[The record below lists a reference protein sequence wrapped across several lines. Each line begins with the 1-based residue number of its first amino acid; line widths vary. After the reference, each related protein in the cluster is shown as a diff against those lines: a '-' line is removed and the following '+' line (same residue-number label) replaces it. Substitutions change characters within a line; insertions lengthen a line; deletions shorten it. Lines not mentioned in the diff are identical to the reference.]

1 MADQISHQFLGGVV
15 EGFYGIPWTKEERIC
30 LFQRMYH
37 WHLQYYMYAPKDDT
51 KHRADW
57 REPYTQLELDNFKDL
72 RIAANNN
79 NVDFI
84 YAISPGLNISFSKLT
99 DRKSLLDKFQQ
110 LQSVGIKSFAIL
122 FDDIESNLS
131 KDDSLKFSSPAEAQA
146 DLTNE
151 IYQQTGEP
159 KVFLFCPTEYC
170 GSHIGPELNG
180 SVYLN
185 VIGEKLHSNIRV
197 MWTGNR
203 VISNRISTKSIK
215 KLIKV
220 IRRRPVIWDNLHAN
234 DYDQRRLYLGPYTGR
249 STRLLAHLSGILS
262 NPNNEF
268 EMNYVPLYTLGA
280 YCSYYQKVYEASLQA
295 DSMEIDTS
303 PVDLSSL
310 GLKDTEIGT
319 PPGDLDLKD
328 TIIPVTAKTADIM
341 KADTPQDM
349 EVISVD
355 ESKSSIIYEPR
366 KVMVT
371 ALSDWIPYFY
381 ESPLTAGLNTMDTE
395 LATSSGEVEMECER
409 VLKPVSEK
417 YRKYEGKLSVEDL
430 SLLCDLFYLPGEHG
444 PAAED
449 LLQEAVWLKEYGYK
463 MHQSHHTDTEDKEL
477 GMDKIWLE
485 RVENFHRISER
496 VVQLAIRLVQIP
508 NRELFRQIH
517 PYLWDCKEAVL
528 LFDSFLKWLA
538 QAKDDLKS
546 SSYLPKDPSCLSG
559 GGLTGDIQRLLPH
572 VEHSTELYSYKNI
585 PHSCMEIITIRPYQ
599 EGDKS
604 SLFSVCLKSEQ
615 NETESFQTFPDII
628 TDIRVNSYLEF
639 SPNLCFVA
647 EDNWGV
653 CGYIMATSDSTE
665 FYTFLMETWLPR
677 IRKKYPCP
685 NDDTE
690 LNSESQLLGSLH
702 QTKIDMTSSILKDF
716 PSHFHVELTTRDRGK
731 SILTRMV
738 RCIISVLK
746 AKGSKG
752 IHVDVNEEK
761 FELFEFYLNI
771 GFKKLDK
778 SDQLN
783 KSRIGYA
790 TLGRWL

>member
-1 MADQISHQFLGGVV
+1 MTEQPPLQFLGGVV
-15 EGFYGIPWTKEERIC
+15 EGFYGTPWTKEERIT

-37 WHLQYYMYAPKDDT
+37 WHLQFYMYAPKDDT
-51 KHRADW
+51 KHRSDW
-57 REPYTQLELDNFKDL
+57 REPYTQLELASFKDL
-72 RIAANNN
+72 LLAAEHN

-99 DRKSLLDKFQQ
+99 DRKSLLAKFQQ

-122 FDDIESNLS
+122 FDDIEPNLNKEDSN
-131 KDDSLKFSSPAEAQA
+131 KFSSLAEAQA

-170 GSHIGPELNG
+170 GSHIASELSG
-180 SVYLN
+180 SLYLN
-185 VIGEKLHSNIRV
+185 LIGDKLHANIRV
-197 MWTGNR
+197 MWTGNT
-203 VISNRISTKSIK
+203 VISNRISTRSIK

-220 IRRRPVIWDNLHAN
+220 IKRRPVIWDNLHAN
-234 DYDQRRLYLGPYTGR
+234 DYDQRRLYLGPYAGR
-249 STRLLAHLSGILS
+249 SLRLLAHLSGILS

-280 YCSYYQKVYEASLQA
+280 YCCCYQKVYETSLQA

-303 PVDLSSL
+303 PAELVSHM
-310 GLKDTEIGT
+310 
-319 PPGDLDLKD
+319 DLKD
-328 TIIPVTAKTADIM
+328 DILTADNKSAEVMKADIPQEMEIIPVDDI
-341 KADTPQDM
+341 
-349 EVISVD
+349 
-355 ESKSSIIYEPR
+355 KSGNLYEPR
-366 KVMVT
+366 KAMVT
-371 ALSDWIPYFY
+371 ALANWIPYFY
-381 ESPLTAGLNTMDTE
+381 ETSLLTSGNVMDTE
-395 LATSSGEVEMECER
+395 LVAASGEVEMECER

-444 PAAED
+444 PAAEE

-463 MHQSHHTDTEDKEL
+463 LHQPHATEAEDKEV
-477 GMDKIWLE
+477 GMDTLWLE
-485 RVENFHRISER
+485 RAENFHRTSER
-496 VVQLAIRLVQIP
+496 VVQLAIRLLQIP

-528 LFDSFLKWLA
+528 LFGSFLKWLA

-572 VEHSTELYSYKNI
+572 VEHSTELYSFKNI
-585 PHSCMEIITIRPYQ
+585 PHNLMDIITIRPYQ
-599 EGDKS
+599 EEDRT
-604 SLFSVCLKSEQ
+604 SLYSVCLKSERDDTDA
-615 NETESFQTFPDII
+615 NFSFQNFPDII
-628 TDIRVNSYLEF
+628 GDIRVIPYLEF
-639 SPNLCFVA
+639 SPGLCFVA
-647 EDNWGV
+647 EDNWRV
-653 CGYIMATSDSTE
+653 CGYIMATCDSTE
-665 FYTFLMETWLPR
+665 FYKFLMETWLPR

-690 LNSESQLLGSLH
+690 LNSETRLCASLY
-702 QTKIDMTSSILKDF
+702 QTKIDMTSSILIDF
-716 PSHFHVELTTRDRGK
+716 PSHFQVDLTTHDRSR

-752 IHVDVNEEK
+752 IHVEVNEENN
-761 FELFEFYLNI
+761 ELCEFYLNL

-778 SDQLN
+778 SEQLN
-783 KSRIGYA
+783 KSRIGCV
-790 TLGRWL
+790 TLGRML